1 MASGAAIT
9 LIDAPDAGLD
19 RASIEYLGQA
29 LDALA
34 DQIAQAERPRW
45 VLVAH
50 HDTLPGVQWD
60 EVVQLPTDTHC

>member
-1 MASGAAIT
+1 M
-9 LIDAPDAGLD
+9 PV
-19 RASIEYLGQA
+19 
-29 LDALA
+29 A

-60 EVVQLPTDTHC
+60 EVVQLPTDTNC